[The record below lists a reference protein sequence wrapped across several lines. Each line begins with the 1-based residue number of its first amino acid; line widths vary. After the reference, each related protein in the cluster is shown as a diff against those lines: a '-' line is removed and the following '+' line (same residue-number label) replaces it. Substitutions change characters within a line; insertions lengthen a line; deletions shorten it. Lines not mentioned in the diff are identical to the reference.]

1 MDLLLLPPSLNMPH
15 PHPSSHWL
23 QVKAMGRGRALPPS
37 ASSASAPPADDCN
50 SGEVDWAL
58 ADTMIGTLMYAAG
71 GPACVLKG
79 RIQVGKK
86 LDSG

>member
-1 MDLLLLPPSLNMPH
+1 
-15 PHPSSHWL
+15 
-23 QVKAMGRGRALPPS
+23 MGRGRALPPS

-58 ADTMIGTLMYAAG
+58 ADMMIGTLLYAAG